1 MDTKSLEWEVNTG
14 SEDGLSS
21 ILFIDSFLA
30 LVEFFSKSLGR
41 SVKAGVVRG
50 NFPVSAGFWVKGS
63 LGLRNIW
70 LDFLTSGVVSFSV
83 T

>member
-1 MDTKSLEWEVNTG
+1 
-14 SEDGLSS
+14 
-21 ILFIDSFLA
+21 
-30 LVEFFSKSLGR
+30 LGG

-70 LDFLTSGVVSFSV
+70 FDFLTSGVVSFSV